1 MYCRCLLS
9 GMYWRWKCIDFNYAV
24 YSDKSCAECL
34 PSLRLPLLRWQT
46 AGMHWITLSSTG
58 LHCQAVPDRRM
69 PVRSDFYA
77 LTSTLC
83 LLFPNDLFLMP
94 IQIKCKCGKTLGIPD
109 GMQGKSV
116 KCPGCQQVL
125 RVPAGGAAQPAA
137 TQRAAAA
144 QQPAAAD
151 DSMAGL
157 FDEEGFS
164 AAVEAVCPSCRAEMP
179 GNAVLCTK
187 CGYHKEA
194 GATLEAH
201 KTAGVDIDHGTLALD
216 KAAVDMERAADL
228 QKTMLR
234 GAGLPWWGLALALFM
249 LGSGLLIAVLAVNAS
264 RRVDETI
271 SFNPMHLF
279 FVLSG
284 AAFFAISAG
293 ANFMII
299 LHAFKDSLQNG
310 LICLFVPVFGV
321 LYYTIT
327 HWSETWRF
335 FVTSTVL
342 AGIGGGLMVAA
353 MAQLG

>member
-1 MYCRCLLS
+1 ML
-9 GMYWRWKCIDFNYAV
+9 
-24 YSDKSCAECL
+24 AESVVAT
-34 PSLRLPLLRWQT
+34 PSLADGGHALDYTVKQCRIGAVVYPLPFISQR
-46 AGMHWITLSSTG
+46 
-58 LHCQAVPDRRM
+58 P
-69 PVRSDFYA
+69 
-77 LTSTLC
+77 
-83 LLFPNDLFLMP
+83 FLMP

-125 RVPAGGAAQPAA
+125 RVPAGGASKPVATPKPAA
-137 TQRAAAA
+137 A
-144 QQPAAAD
+144 PAD

-201 KTAGVDIDHGTLALD
+201 KTAGVDIDHGPLALD

-228 QKTMLR
+228 QKKMLR

-264 RRVDETI
+264 RRVDEEI

-279 FVLSG
+279 LVLSG

-293 ANFMII
+293 AYFMII

-310 LICLFVPVFGV
+310 LISLFVPVFGV
-321 LYYTIT
+321 VYYAIT

-335 FVTSTVL
+335 FITSTVL
-342 AGIGGGLMVAA
+342 AGIGTGLIIAA
-353 MAQLG
+353 MAQLN

>member
-1 MYCRCLLS
+1 
-9 GMYWRWKCIDFNYAV
+9 
-24 YSDKSCAECL
+24 
-34 PSLRLPLLRWQT
+34 
-46 AGMHWITLSSTG
+46 
-58 LHCQAVPDRRM
+58 
-69 PVRSDFYA
+69 
-77 LTSTLC
+77 
-83 LLFPNDLFLMP
+83 MP
-94 IQIKCKCGKTLGIPD
+94 IQIKCKCGKTLSIPD

-125 RVPAGGAAQPAA
+125 RVPAGGVAKPAA
-137 TQRAAAA
+137 TQPAAVT
-144 QQPAAAD
+144 QQPATAVD

-164 AAVEAVCPSCRAEMP
+164 TAVEAVCPSCGAEMP
-179 GNAVLCTK
+179 ANAVLCTK

-194 GATLEAH
+194 GTILEAH

-216 KAAVDMERAADL
+216 KAAVDMERAAEL

-279 FVLSG
+279 LVLS
-284 AAFFAISAG
+284 ASAFFAIAAG

-310 LICLFVPVFGV
+310 LICLFIPVFGV
-321 LYYTIT
+321 FYYAVT

-335 FVTSTVL
+335 FVTSTIL
-342 AGIGGGLMVAA
+342 AAIGGGLMAA
-353 MAQLG
+353 GMAQLS

>member
-1 MYCRCLLS
+1 
-9 GMYWRWKCIDFNYAV
+9 
-24 YSDKSCAECL
+24 
-34 PSLRLPLLRWQT
+34 
-46 AGMHWITLSSTG
+46 MHWITLSVS
-58 LHCQAVPDRRM
+58 AISAR
-69 PVRSDFYA
+69 A
-77 LTSTLC
+77 WTLC
-83 LLFPNDLFLMP
+83 FPFSNDFSLMP

-125 RVPAGGAAQPAA
+125 RVPAAGPAQPAA
-137 TQRAAAA
+137 TP
-144 QQPAAAD
+144 QPTAAAD

-164 AAVEAVCPSCRAEMP
+164 ASVEAVCPSCRAEMP

-194 GATLEAH
+194 GASLEAH

-216 KAAVDMERAADL
+216 KAAVDMERAAEL
-228 QKTMLR
+228 QQRMLR
-234 GAGLPWWGLALALFM
+234 GAGLPWWGLALVLFM

-279 FVLSG
+279 LVLSS
-284 AAFFAISAG
+284 AAFFAVAAG

-310 LICLFVPVFGV
+310 LICLLVPVFGV

-327 HWSETWRF
+327 HWRETWRF
-335 FVTSTVL
+335 FITSTVL
-342 AGIGGGLMVAA
+342 AGISGGLLVAA
-353 MAQLG
+353 MAQLT

>member
-1 MYCRCLLS
+1 MLAE
-9 GMYWRWKCIDFNYAV
+9 AV
-24 YSDKSCAECL
+24 VAM
-34 PSLRLPLLRWQT
+34 PSLADGEHALDYTVNQCRIGTCQDPL
-46 AGMHWITLSSTG
+46 
-58 LHCQAVPDRRM
+58 
-69 PVRSDFYA
+69 F
-77 LTSTLC
+77 
-83 LLFPNDLFLMP
+83 LFPNDLSLMP

-109 GMQGKSV
+109 GMQGKAV
-116 KCPGCQQVL
+116 KCPGCQQAL
-125 RVPAGGAAQPAA
+125 RVPGGGAAAKPAA
-137 TQRAAAA
+137 SPR
-144 QQPAAAD
+144 PAAAVD
-151 DSMAGL
+151 DSMSDL

-164 AAVEAVCPSCRAEMP
+164 ATVEAVCPACRAEMP

-194 GATLEAH
+194 GATLESH

-228 QKTMLR
+228 QKKMLR

-279 FVLSG
+279 LVLSG

-293 ANFMII
+293 ASFMII

-310 LICLFVPVFGV
+310 LICLFVPLGI
-321 LYYTIT
+321 LYYTVT

-335 FVTSTVL
+335 FITHIVL
-342 AGIGGGLMVAA
+342 AAIGTGFMIAA
-353 MAQLG
+353 LAQLG

>member
-1 MYCRCLLS
+1 M
-9 GMYWRWKCIDFNYAV
+9 
-24 YSDKSCAECL
+24 
-34 PSLRLPLLRWQT
+34 
-46 AGMHWITLSSTG
+46 
-58 LHCQAVPDRRM
+58 PDRHLTV
-69 PVRSDFYA
+69 PYDFY
-77 LTSTLC
+77 
-83 LLFPNDLFLMP
+83 FFQRPFLMP
-94 IQIKCKCGKTLGIPD
+94 IQIKCKCGKTLSIPD

-125 RVPAGGAAQPAA
+125 RVPTGGASRPAA
-137 TQRAAAA
+137 TQQTAPT
-144 QQPAAAD
+144 QQPAAVAD
-151 DSMAGL
+151 DGMADL

-164 AAVEAVCPSCRAEMP
+164 ATVEAVCPACRAEMP
-179 GNAVLCTK
+179 RNAVLCTK

-194 GATLEAH
+194 GTTLEAH

-216 KAAVDMERAADL
+216 KAAVDMERAAEL
-228 QKTMLR
+228 QQRMLR
-234 GAGLPWWGLALALFM
+234 GAGLPWWGLALVLFM

-279 FVLSG
+279 LVLSG

-327 HWSETWRF
+327 HWSETWRYLI
-335 FVTSTVL
+335 TSLVL
-342 AGIGGGLMVAA
+342 AAIGGGFMVGA
-353 MAQLG
+353 MAQLN